1 MRDGYQQADQ
11 QDESDSDEY
20 LRRHAG
26 VMMVVQ
32 LGACLTA
39 DRAPA
44 FDHRTRTMR
53 AN

>member
-1 MRDGYQQADQ
+1 MRHGHQKADQ
-11 QDESDSDEY
+11 EHESNSDEY
-20 LRRHAG
+20 LRRYAG
-26 VMMVVQ
+26 VMMAVH